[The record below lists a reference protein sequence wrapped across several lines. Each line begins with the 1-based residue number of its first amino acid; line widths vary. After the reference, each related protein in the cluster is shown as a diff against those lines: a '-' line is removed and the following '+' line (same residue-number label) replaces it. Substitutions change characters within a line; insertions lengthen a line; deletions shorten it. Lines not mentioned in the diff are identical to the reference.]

1 MVKLHIILNPNTSK
15 EQALLGLLQ
24 YCSDK
29 SKVKLQWREEID
41 KETEEH
47 NFTLEFNSLE
57 DCKLFLFDFFNA
69 LNVPDHDFVEITKS
83 DLSIIAY
90 DQDLINFITLQ
101 FQRSTQYDIDLLD
114 MICSDLAYSQTKNEE
129 RLDSIDNYLKSSG
142 IMYYQQFMKEL
153 ITVLDAKEL
162 LDKDSILKKMFE
174 TIH

>member
-1 MVKLHIILNPNTSK
+1 MTKLHIILNPNTGK
-15 EQALLGLLQ
+15 EQTLLGLLQ
-24 YCSDK
+24 HCSNK
-29 SKVKLQWREEID
+29 SKVRFQCHEGID

-47 NFTLEFNSLE
+47 NFILEFNSLE
-57 DCKLFLFDFFNA
+57 DCKLFLFDFFTAMNI
-69 LNVPDHDFVEITKS
+69 PDHDFVEITKS